1 MNSKILFYLPT
12 TILQALKLIS
22 TAKSTATSS
31 TNSTSRIVSDAYS
44 SIPSH
49 SVFEMP
55 KESSLKRTLQRAR
68 HVAESCPPEPAS
80 LLQLV
85 LREEDKVLSN
95 QERWLLFDS
104 GPVSDRLLIFST
116 QKSLRLLRQAQ
127 IVFSDGTFKCAP
139 SRLFP
144 QLYTIHAKCYGSV
157 VPLVYCLLP
166 NKREATY
173 RTLINALLDNVA
185 IAPIEWHTDFERAA
199 INVINEKFNGIAK
212 GCFFHFTQCLYR
224 KVVELGLKQPYEA
237 EDGNFAHSIR
247 QISALAFVP
256 EDDVPG
262 AYLLLR
268 QSDQFDQRTVPLFG
282 YFEDTWVGVPG
293 SNRQPLFPISL
304 WNVYRQTL
312 AGEHRTNNALE
323 GWHRSLQ
330 SKFNCANPSVFKCIK
345 SLKREQGLISARVA
359 RYESGE
365 SPPPPRMDIR
375 KREERIKTI
384 VERYPLMEKLD
395 YLSAIARNYKF

>member
-1 MNSKILFYLPT
+1 MHQVLKNTFSLPT

-68 HVAESCPPEPAS
+68 NVAESCPPEPAS
-80 LLQLV
+80 LHQLV

-104 GPVSDRLLIFST
+104 GPDRLLIFST
-116 QKSLRLLRQAQ
+116 QENLRLLRQAQ

-173 RTLINALLDNVA
+173 RT
-185 IAPIEWHTDFERAA
+185 
-199 INVINEKFNGIAK
+199 
-212 GCFFHFTQCLYR
+212 
-224 KVVELGLKQPYEA
+224 
-237 EDGNFAHSIR
+237 S
-247 QISALAFVP
+247 
-256 EDDVPG
+256 
-262 AYLLLR
+262 
-268 QSDQFDQRTVPLFG
+268 
-282 YFEDTWVGVPG
+282 
-293 SNRQPLFPISL
+293 
-304 WNVYRQTL
+304 
-312 AGEHRTNNALE
+312 
-323 GWHRSLQ
+323 
-330 SKFNCANPSVFKCIK
+330 
-345 SLKREQGLISARVA
+345 
-359 RYESGE
+359 
-365 SPPPPRMDIR
+365 
-375 KREERIKTI
+375 
-384 VERYPLMEKLD
+384 
-395 YLSAIARNYKF
+395 